1 VPCHPLPEEAL
12 VGLYE
17 LFREQPLLKTKV
29 SLPVN
34 ETNYLSLAEFWI
46 ENPGNNIGEP
56 DWEKNSHQWSSSECT
71 SLAEWVHMPT
81 RKSSG
86 QHYAL
91 PNDAYLETC
100 AAVGAGFFHRNMNL
114 AFDNNGLNS
123 KVRFLFLKKPRLV
136 VVHDLHLDLAA
147 DNLE

>member
-1 VPCHPLPEEAL
+1 
-12 VGLYE
+12 
-17 LFREQPLLKTKV
+17 
-29 SLPVN
+29 
-34 ETNYLSLAEFWI
+34 
-46 ENPGNNIGEP
+46 
-56 DWEKNSHQWSSSECT
+56 
-71 SLAEWVHMPT
+71 MPT